1 MRKLYP
7 HSLGH
12 YVGMDVHD
20 CALINFSVPLVP
32 GMTVTIEP
40 GIYIPKDFPISD
52 QTKAKA

>member
-20 CALINFSVPLVP
+20 CSLINFSVPLAP

-52 QTKAKA
+52 QAKAKA